1 MTITEVSIVGKPAI
15 FIPLPSFSANR
26 QIDNAYIL
34 KKIGAA
40 KIIKNEDVNGEIL
53 SKEIEEIIDD
63 KNKLEEMGR
72 IASTKAPKD
81 VEEKIYDEIKKI
93 LK

>member
-26 QIDNAYIL
+26 QEDNALVL

-40 KIIKNEDVNGEIL
+40 KIILNDDLTYDKL
-53 SKEIEEIIDD
+53 SKEIDEIIY
-63 KNKLEEMGR
+63 NENELNEMGR
-72 IASTKAPKD
+72 LASTIAPEN
-81 VEEKIYDEIKKI
+81 VEDKIYSEIKSI